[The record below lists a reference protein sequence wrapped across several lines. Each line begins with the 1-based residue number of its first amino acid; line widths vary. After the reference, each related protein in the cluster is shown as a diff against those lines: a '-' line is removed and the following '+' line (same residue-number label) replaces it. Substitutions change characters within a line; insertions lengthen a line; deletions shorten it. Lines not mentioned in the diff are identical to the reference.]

1 MTYKVLDL
9 FSGIG
14 GFSLGL
20 ERTGGFETVAFC
32 EIEKFPQKV
41 LAKHWPGVPIYEDVK
56 ELTAERLIR
65 DGIRPDI
72 ITGGFPCQ
80 DISVAGNQKGM
91 GEGTRSGLWSECARL
106 VGEIRPRYAIFE
118 NVTALL
124 SGESGKWFE
133 RVLWDLSE
141 VGYDAEWHCI
151 PASELGANH
160 HRDRVWIIAYPKHDG
175 HSTEPQ
181 LRGNETPSD
190 NRGQNRQEVSRELE
204 GKNRSLDVSSIRG
217 SNSRSA
223 QRHSEIKGNRNQ
235 EKEILSDTNS
245 QRLQRREKYGIFG
258 EGGSRWHELTT
269 GRFCGFQDISE
280 IEPTVCRGVNGIP
293 NYAHRLKGLGN
304 AICPPISELIGRAI
318 LEAENE
324 AM

>member
-1 MTYKVLDL
+1 MLKVLDL

-41 LAKHWPGVPIYEDVK
+41 LAKHWPEVPIYEDVRNV
-56 ELTAERLIR
+56 TAKQLRA
-65 DGIRPDI
+65 DGIIPNV

-124 SGESGKWFE
+124 SGDNGRWFQ
-133 RVLWDLSE
+133 RVLFDLSE

-160 HRDRVWIIAYPKHDG
+160 HRDRVWIIVYPSFNG
-175 HSTEPQ
+175 GAGE
-181 LRGNETPSD
+181 RGKLSQTDEQQAPK
-190 NRGQNRQEVSRELE
+190 RQEGRLRKSINASSGRVDSENVPNTMRERLE
-204 GKNRSLDVSSIRG
+204 GYRQFGKNEGAARQAR
-217 SNSRSA
+217 
-223 QRHSEIKGNRNQ
+223 QP
-235 EKEILSDTNS
+235 ILSDHC
-245 QRLQRREKYGIFG
+245 K
-258 EGGSRWHELTT
+258 GSIQSECWAVEPSV
-269 GRFCGFQDISE
+269 GR
-280 IEPTVCRGVNGIP
+280 VANGIP
-293 NYAHRLKGLGN
+293 DRSHRLKGLGN